1 MIFKN
6 LQTVCFNIL
15 YVVLKILEKIS
26 KRFTVLR
33 FKEFLEKKSYIN
45 KTIFNKKIS
54 FFTPNELIRWRVE
67 TILDKEPETIQWIN
81 TFSNKCIFWDI
92 GANIGLYSI
101 YAAKNKKNIKVY
113 SFEPSTSNLR
123 TLSRNISINK
133 LQNKIFIIPFAL
145 SNLKNKILQLKE
157 KQFIEGGAL
166 NAFGVNY
173 DFSGKNFFFEN
184 SYNTFGTSL
193 DNLIEKKIL
202 NIPNYIKIDVDGI
215 EELILIGSKNVLSN
229 KKIKSILIE
238 INDKFKSQKIKILR
252 IMKKNNFKLISK
264 SRNDFYY
271 KNDFDGIYNYI
282 FKKIIKN

>member
-15 YVVLKILEKIS
+15 YVFLKILEKIS
-26 KRFTVLR
+26 KRFIMLR

-54 FFTPNELIRWRVE
+54 FFTPNELIRWRVD

-81 TFSNKCIFWDI
+81 TFDNKCIFWDI

-133 LQNKIFIIPFAL
+133 LQNKINP
-145 SNLKNKILQLKE
+145 S
-157 KQFIEGGAL
+157 
-166 NAFGVNY
+166 
-173 DFSGKNFFFEN
+173 
-184 SYNTFGTSL
+184 
-193 DNLIEKKIL
+193 KKM
-202 NIPNYIKIDVDGI
+202 NMN
-215 EELILIGSKNVLSN
+215 
-229 KKIKSILIE
+229 
-238 INDKFKSQKIKILR
+238 
-252 IMKKNNFKLISK
+252 
-264 SRNDFYY
+264 
-271 KNDFDGIYNYI
+271 
-282 FKKIIKN
+282 

>member
-193 DNLIEKKIL
+193 DNLIDKKVL
-202 NIPNYIKIDVDGI
+202 SIPNYIKIDVDGI
-215 EELILIGSKNVLSN
+215 EDLILIGSKNVLSN

-238 INDKFKSQKIKILR
+238 INEKFRSQKIEILR
-252 IMKKNNFKLISK
+252 IMKKNNFKLITK
-264 SRNDFYY
+264 NRNDFYY

-282 FKKIIKN
+282 FKKNS

>member
-15 YVVLKILEKIS
+15 YVFLKILEKIS
-26 KRFTVLR
+26 KRFIMLR

-45 KTIFNKKIS
+45 KIIFNKKIS
-54 FFTPNELIRWRVE
+54 FFTPNELIRWRVD

-81 TFSNKCIFWDI
+81 TFDNKCIFWDI

-193 DNLIEKKIL
+193 DDLIEKKVL

-229 KKIKSILIE
+229 KKIKRS
-238 INDKFKSQKIKILR
+238 
-252 IMKKNNFKLISK
+252 
-264 SRNDFYY
+264 
-271 KNDFDGIYNYI
+271 
-282 FKKIIKN
+282 